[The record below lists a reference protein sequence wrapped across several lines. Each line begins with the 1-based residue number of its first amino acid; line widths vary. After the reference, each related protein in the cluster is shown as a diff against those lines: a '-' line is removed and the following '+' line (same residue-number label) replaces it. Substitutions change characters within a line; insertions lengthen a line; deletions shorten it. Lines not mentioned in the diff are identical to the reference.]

1 MSIIGIDIFA
11 ILVTNDQ
18 ATKLIDV
25 VLSFIMMCVIFLP
38 FKSFGDVVMKSAIEL
53 TCPRCGAHL
62 SIEKDRDVL
71 FCQYCGAKIMLTDEN
86 TFTINKN
93 IYQTIHTI
101 DDASIT
107 RAETERM
114 VQIHKIELEKKQAK
128 DKETRRKLKM
138 IIPLI
143 LAITGIGLMVFKG
156 MIFTGVYLI
165 AMSFFI
171 GNAILSDK

>member
-1 MSIIGIDIFA
+1 
-11 ILVTNDQ
+11 
-18 ATKLIDV
+18 
-25 VLSFIMMCVIFLP
+25 
-38 FKSFGDVVMKSAIEL
+38 
-53 TCPRCGAHL
+53 
-62 SIEKDRDVL
+62 
-71 FCQYCGAKIMLTDEN
+71 MLTDEN

-171 GNAILSDK
+171 GNTILSDK